1 MKYFKF
7 LFTFLSLLL
16 LFSCDSTFSKRNE
29 FESEFKNH
37 TFDSDSI
44 LFDGDPLH
52 PTYAFIKN
60 EKITALEFNPK
71 PECGK
76 VIKRYFLNYNEEIE
90 KIIIEKDFYSEYCGK
105 PFDSIYV
112 IEPTKTTKIKMYTI
126 STDGKEIINEKL
138 FDNYKIDINN
148 YRQKI
153 KNWHS
158 R

>member
-1 MKYFKF
+1 MFK
-7 LFTFLSLLL
+7 FLSLLL
-16 LFSCDSTFSKRNE
+16 LFSCDSTFSKQNE

-37 TFDSDSI
+37 TFNSDSI

-52 PTYAFIKN
+52 PTYAFIKKG
-60 EKITALEFNPK
+60 KITGLEFNTN

-90 KIIIEKDFYSEYCGK
+90 KIIIEKDFYSEHCGK

-112 IEPTKTTKIKMYTI
+112 IEPTTKKIKIYTT
-126 STDGKEIINEKL
+126 STDGKDIINETL
-138 FDNYKIDINN
+138 FENYKIDINS

-153 KNWHS
+153 ENWHN

>member
-1 MKYFKF
+1 MFK
-7 LFTFLSLLL
+7 FLSLLL
-16 LFSCDSTFSKRNE
+16 LFSCDSTFSKQNE

-37 TFDSDSI
+37 TFNSDSI

-52 PTYAFIKN
+52 PTYACIKKG
-60 EKITALEFNPK
+60 KITGLEFNTN

-90 KIIIEKDFYSEYCGK
+90 KIIIEKDFYSEHCGK

-112 IEPTKTTKIKMYTI
+112 IEPTTKKIKIYTT
-126 STDGKEIINEKL
+126 STDVKDIINETL
-138 FDNYKIDINN
+138 FENYKIYINS

-153 KNWHS
+153 ENWHN

>member
-1 MKYFKF
+1 MFK
-7 LFTFLSLLL
+7 FLSLLL
-16 LFSCDSTFSKRNE
+16 LFSCDSTFSKQNE

-37 TFDSDSI
+37 TFNSDSI

-52 PTYAFIKN
+52 PTYACIKKG
-60 EKITALEFNPK
+60 KITGLEFNTN

-76 VIKRYFLNYNEEIE
+76 VNKRYFLNYNEEIE
-90 KIIIEKDFYSEYCGK
+90 KIIIEKDFYSEHCGK

-112 IEPTKTTKIKMYTI
+112 IEPTTKKIKIYTT
-126 STDGKEIINEKL
+126 STDVKDIINETL
-138 FDNYKIDINN
+138 FENYKIYINS

-153 KNWHS
+153 ENWHN

>member
-1 MKYFKF
+1 MFK
-7 LFTFLSLLL
+7 FLSLLL
-16 LFSCDSTFSKRNE
+16 LFSCDSTFSKQNE

-37 TFDSDSI
+37 TFNSDSI

-52 PTYAFIKN
+52 PTYACIKKG
-60 EKITALEFNPK
+60 KITGLEFNTN

-76 VIKRYFLNYNEEIE
+76 VNKRYFLNYNEEIE
-90 KIIIEKDFYSEYCGK
+90 KIIIEKDFYSEHCGK

-112 IEPTKTTKIKMYTI
+112 IEPTTKKIKIYTT
-126 STDGKEIINEKL
+126 STDVKDIINETL
-138 FDNYKIDINN
+138 FENYKIDINS

-153 KNWHS
+153 ENWHN

>member
-7 LFTFLSLLL
+7 LFKFLSLLL
-16 LFSCDSTFSKRNE
+16 LFSCDSTFSKQNE

-37 TFDSDSI
+37 TFNSDSI

-52 PTYAFIKN
+52 PTYAFIKKG
-60 EKITALEFNPK
+60 KITGLEFNTN

-90 KIIIEKDFYSEYCGK
+90 KIIIEKDFYSEHCGK

-112 IEPTKTTKIKMYTI
+112 IEPTTKKIKIYTT
-126 STDGKEIINEKL
+126 STDGKEIINETL
-138 FDNYKIDINN
+138 FENYKIDINS

-153 KNWHS
+153 ENWHN